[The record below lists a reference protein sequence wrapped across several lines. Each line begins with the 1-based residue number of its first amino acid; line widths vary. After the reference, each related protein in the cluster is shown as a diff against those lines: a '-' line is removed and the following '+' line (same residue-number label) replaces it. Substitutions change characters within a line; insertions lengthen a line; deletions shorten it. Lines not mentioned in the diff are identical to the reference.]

1 MNSCMTLAP
10 RALSTAV
17 LFSGLCVSVAAF
29 TVATISM
36 EHAAFAQTSPTPT
49 ATSANAKTPYEA
61 TLAKDS
67 AVRCASNL
75 ETGYVFGQLTKGS
88 AVRVIQEVS
97 GWARIATT
105 GSAFDGWAGFVKSAP
120 GITLSADGK
129 TIKITSRAEI
139 TAVNSE
145 RNFDPDASYR
155 AIGFLVNGDEA
166 TVTEQLTGD
175 GGAIYYA
182 VALSAKTSGWI
193 QSDALTPTTTTTTT
207 PTAPTTT
214 TTIPG
219 TTTTDAAVVTPG
231 TRVTTDIDTETGQEI
246 TTTIPAT
253 TDSATDSTKPAT
265 TKPVTRAAVV
275 EQIKRVRVADLNA
288 SYKALR
294 AQPTETAEFEA
305 LRERCLAIA
314 EDPKSFKGEID
325 GAKFLAQKVLIDI
338 TIQNDLRQIQAQRRK
353 LDSNFKGVADL
364 ELATLARMPYD
375 NVGRLNASKF
385 YTGERM
391 PLLYVLQDQGTGYT
405 IAYIVPGETTEYSSM
420 LGLLVGVKGPVRYD
434 ESLRLNVIAPISI
447 VPITP
452 KTTGTTTPEA
462 STVTA
467 TGTENMTPTEK

>member
-49 ATSANAKTPYEA
+49 AASANAKTPYEA

-193 QSDALTPTTTTTTT
+193 QLDALTPTTTTTT
-207 PTAPTTT
+207 PPASTTT
-214 TTIPG
+214 PTIPG
-219 TTTTDAAVVTPG
+219 TTTTDAAVVNPG

-253 TDSATDSTKPAT
+253 TDTATDGTKPTT

-325 GAKFLAQKVLIDI
+325 SAKFLAQKVLIDI
-338 TIQNDLRQIQAQRRK
+338 TIQAQRRK

-467 TGTENMTPTEK
+467 TATENTTPTEK